1 MDAYSL
7 YMTYMQHIPQTFENP
22 AHFQHFK
29 LGINPPKKNKTPTFQ
44 PWPIQPHSFH
54 RNPRYG
60 IHGFW
65 TPQFSKWEEI
75 QVKKWHFSS
84 VGFRTITIYFSQGC
98 IIIRKEAPPPFKK
111 KWWLTSREWK
121 LRHWHKIAFNTL
133 TGTHHGWSEVIN
145 GKTPGHE
152 TPWNCRPWEKLS
164 CILVEGTNV
173 PQVKGNSPSS
183 LEEVSRGKQILPDHP
198 IQLGQIWTADL

>member
-1 MDAYSL
+1 M
-7 YMTYMQHIPQTFENP
+7 
-22 AHFQHFK
+22 
-29 LGINPPKKNKTPTFQ
+29 GINQKNKNLHFSHGRFRQIHSIGIQGTAFTASEPLSFQ
-44 PWPIQPHSFH
+44 
-54 RNPRYG
+54 
-60 IHGFW
+60 
-65 TPQFSKWEEI
+65 WEEI
-75 QVKKWHFSS
+75 RGQEVTFFIGWFSS
-84 VGFRTITIYFSQGC
+84 FTIYFSQGF
-98 IIIRKEAPPPFKK
+98 IIIQKEAPPPFLK

-145 GKTPGHE
+145 GKTAGHE

-183 LEEVSRGKQILPDHP
+183 LEEVRRGKQILPDHP
-198 IQLGQIWTADL
+198 IQRGQIWTADL